1 MEEDEYKD
9 QIISAWKPIR
19 SSANNTAMQKFAE
32 NLARAK
38 KISKEWDK
46 KHKNFSQKELKDVEK
61 RIEVMFQKNERG
73 VFSIEETTQLKSL
86 ESKRDSLLAK
96 EEQIMR
102 LKSRALWLEAGD
114 KNTNFFHRSASHRKK
129 INTIREIRNR

>member
-1 MEEDEYKD
+1 MEDDEYKY

-19 SSANNTAMQKFAE
+19 SSPNHTVMQQFVE

-61 RIEVMFQKNERG
+61 RIEVMF
-73 VFSIEETTQLKSL
+73 
-86 ESKRDSLLAK
+86 
-96 EEQIMR
+96 
-102 LKSRALWLEAGD
+102 
-114 KNTNFFHRSASHRKK
+114 
-129 INTIREIRNR
+129 